1 MEDILDQDVFG
12 NLSESEFEF
21 YKSFHSV
28 EKAKDFVALLQSH
41 NLPYKADTARAL
53 IDETIVG
60 TGLMPKVV
68 IKLLP
73 NDFKTVN
80 ELIKKE
86 IVEADYREFGDHYLN
101 QLDDEELLAIFEK
114 QDEWSV
120 EDIHVA
126 QIILRNRG
134 IKMDDVDVKIL
145 REVRLAKIRKGKE
158 GNKVS
163 MAIYF
168 VGILLGLVTFWVF
181 AIAGIGMGYY
191 YSYGKTVDPDG
202 KSYYIFEPN
211 TRRIGKFILYGG
223 LVALIAE
230 VIVLGY
236 LRYFN

>member
-1 MEDILDQDVFG
+1 MEDILDQGVFG
-12 NLSESEFEF
+12 NFSESEFEF

-145 REVRLAKIRKGKE
+145 REVRLKKIRQGKE
-158 GNKVS
+158 GSKVW
-163 MAIYF
+163 MAVYF
-168 VGILLGLVTFWVF
+168 IGILIGLVTFWVF

-191 YSYGKTVDPDG
+191 YGYGKTVDPDG
-202 KSYYIFEPN
+202 NSYHIFEPQ
-211 TRRIGKFILYGG
+211 TRKIGKWILYGG
-223 LVALIAE
+223 SVAL
-230 VIVLGY
+230 VGQVLFFAY
-236 LRYFN
+236 YAYFQ